1 MDIRVF
7 HGNLS
12 PQDIARDLINHFN
25 RKPYIA
31 RQFLNGDKSVI
42 QIVTEAYPASGG
54 QTALTVTVQS
64 VDDGISVQIG
74 KQEWLG
80 VAASL
85 GKTAISAIRNP
96 LSLLG
101 RLDDLA
107 QDIENLKLSEKV
119 WDVIEATAKLTGAS
133 FDLSE
138 RLKRTICN
146 YCNTPNPLEET
157 SCIACGAPLGS
168 AQPSACLNCGYV
180 IYSTETKCPNC
191 GKIIFSSSE

>member
-1 MDIRVF
+1 MDIRIF

-12 PQDIARDLINHFN
+12 PDDVAQDLINNFN

-31 RQFLNGDKSVI
+31 RKFISGEKSIV
-42 QIVTEAYPASGG
+42 QIVTEPFPSSGG
-54 QTALTVTVQS
+54 QTALTATISPVE
-64 VDDGISVQIG
+64 DGISVQIG

-107 QDIENLKLSEKV
+107 QDIENLQLSEKV
-119 WDVIEATAKLTGAS
+119 WGVIEASAKMAGAT
-133 FDLSE
+133 FELSE
-138 RLKRTICN
+138 KLKRTICN
-146 YCNTPNPLEET
+146 YCNTPNPLGE
-157 SCIACGAPLGS
+157 SNCIACGAPLGS
-168 AQPSACLNCGYV
+168 VQPITCKNCGFV
-180 IYSTETKCPNC
+180 VTTAKNKCPNC
-191 GKIIFSSSE
+191 GSAI